1 MPLKPGKKNMGSNIS
16 ELMAHGHPQKQ
27 AIAIAYKEAGE
38 DDDDLNTETA
48 RVPDGNGWLEI
59 KGNPLTKVGVF
70 PYSGM
75 QIDPSLEPDKIY
87 QVYRPE
93 EELNCPECIES
104 FKLVPWI
111 NEHVMLGAEGDGLT
125 PAEKKGVQGVI
136 GEEVYFED
144 GYLKGNIKVFSEKL
158 ANLIKSGK
166 KELSI
171 GYKCLYDIVAGVY
184 DGVRYDV
191 IQRSIRGNHLALV
204 EEGRAGPDVAVLD
217 QYKFTFDKMELK
229 MPVNPHAMKDDDEEA
244 TVTLQSLAMEIRKLK
259 EAVKAMHGLKE
270 EKVEA
275 ADDDNEP
282 ALDTESDKEGKG
294 EPAVDTEGDAKDKIE
309 SETERLE
316 GKDKM
321 MKDEEMKKSV
331 GEMKKPDGMDSRLR
345 LLSNEIND
353 IKKNGIKSL
362 MVEISNRDNLAN
374 QLSKHIGT
382 FDHSLK
388 TLNEV
393 AVYGVK
399 KLNLSCN
406 KGEEHATLNGFLAG
420 RRDSFSPVVALDS
433 RVKSSQIDAYLNDDG
448 AA

>member
-1 MPLKPGKKNMGSNIS
+1 MGYNIS
-16 ELMAHGHPQKQ
+16 ELMAAGHPQKQ

-111 NEHVMLGAEGDGLT
+111 NEHVMLGAEGEGLT

-158 ANLIKSGK
+158 ANLIESGK

-171 GYKCLYDIVAGVY
+171 GYKCLYDIVPGVY

-244 TVTLQSLAMEIRKLK
+244 TVTLQSLAMEVRKLM

-362 MVEISNRDNLAN
+362 MVEISKRDNLAN

-393 AVYGVK
+393 AAYGVK
-399 KLNLSCN
+399 KLNLACN
-406 KGEEHATLNGFLAG
+406 KGEERATLNGFLAA